1 MNQLKV
7 SQLVKEYNNQV
18 IIPNLSLEV
27 GSNEVL
33 SILGPSGCGK
43 TTFIRMIAGLES
55 PTSGKIEIGNEVV
68 YDSSRKILTP
78 PEKRHLGMVFQNYAL
93 WPHLTVLENVA
104 FPLTCQRLSKS
115 EIKTRTEEALTQVK
129 LSGFEHRKPNQL
141 SGGQQQRVGL
151 ARALA
156 SRPKILLLDEPLS
169 NLDANL
175 RDEMC
180 EQLLQIKKSNPM
192 TMLYVT
198 HDQGEAFRL
207 SDRIVILNQG
217 HIEQIGTVAELK
229 KAPSNEFVRSF
240 LRL

>member
-1 MNQLKV
+1 MNTLTL
-7 SQLVKEYNNQV
+7 SHLVKQV
-18 IIPNLSLEV
+18 KDQMIIPNLSLESH
-27 GSNEVL
+27 SNEVL

-43 TTFIRMIAGLES
+43 TTLIRMVAGLEQ
-55 PTSGKIEIGNEVV
+55 PTSGKISIGDNVV
-68 YDSSRKILTP
+68 YDSSKEVFVP
-78 PEKRHLGMVFQNYAL
+78 PEKRQVGMVFQNYAL

-104 FPLTCQRLSKS
+104 FPLTCQKISKN
-115 EIKTRTEEALTQVK
+115 EIKVRCFEILSQVK
-129 LSGFEHRKPNQL
+129 LSGLENRKPSQL

-151 ARALA
+151 ARALV

-175 RDEMC
+175 REEMC
-180 EQLLQIKKSNPM
+180 DQILQIKKSTPM

-207 SDRIVILNQG
+207 SDRIVILNRGQ
-217 HIEQIGTVAELK
+217 IEQVGTVSELRNNP
-229 KAPSNEFVRSF
+229 ANNFVRSF